1 MKFEIS
7 QEMLQAI
14 ANYLMEKPYKEVAN
28 LLVGIQSCKQVEEKK
43 PEQEVKDGKVD
54 DSKEKKAA

>member
-28 LLVGIQSCKQVEEKK
+28 LLVGIQSCKQIEEKKVEEKK
-43 PEQEVKDGKVD
+43 PEAPKKDN
-54 DSKEKKAA
+54 